1 MLRRINEEEDN
12 DDGGDEDLV
21 KSEQNVRVL

>member
-21 KSEQNVRVL
+21 KREQNVRVL